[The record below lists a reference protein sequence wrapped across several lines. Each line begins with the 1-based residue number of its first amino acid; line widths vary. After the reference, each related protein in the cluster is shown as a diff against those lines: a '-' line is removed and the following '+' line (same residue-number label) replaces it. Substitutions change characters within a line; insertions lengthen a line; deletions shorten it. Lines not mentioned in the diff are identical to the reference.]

1 MQKTSRQTNRKKD
14 LLNMQ
19 INLVSLYHHVK
30 MWSGDTY
37 CNSVLPGVQ
46 ISFFLSVLWTDL
58 VNV

>member
-1 MQKTSRQTNRKKD
+1 
-14 LLNMQ
+14 MQ